1 MHNQE
6 TFFSEERKLASVS
19 LVDAGHEDEMRP
31 LSGGC
36 RMEDATLMETLES
49 SEDELGR
56 LDIDLDRKSR
66 QHNLTSCNVRTILH
80 EVITH
85 EHVVAMMKAAIRD
98 TQDMPM
104 FEPKMTRSRLKR
116 AVQQGQCLSWSLSAE
131 KVLQPHFVNI
141 DLEGD
146 EDSSDEEYC
155 PDEEDE
161 EDTAEESFLSDGDS
175 ISPPKVQQSRLLPE
189 GLQCSPGHLMSTSPY
204 NLTDVAGP
212 SFLERLNA
220 VEEELDCGSAYTSF
234 SSHRTEEEEDNKGSS
249 CLAFRTR
256 SKLRLVNVPLEQL
269 EAELL
274 APDITAD
281 MYEQSPPQQEEDRHW
296 TRWLQGLMAPVNEED
311 ADDDDDPEYNF
322 LDDLDE
328 PDLEDYRTDRAVQIT
343 KREVNELLEELFE
356 TLQEQEPAEEEEE
369 EEEEQPAEGEEP
381 ETGPK
386 FNVPQALCF
395 EPPLAGM
402 LTERRRAV
410 REQYQ
415 ALQHRRALQDT
426 TNHPTDRMNDAAT
439 TLSTWVLQSQAY
451 PTFHLD
457 SAQKQQLQQQIQQHV
472 QLLTEIHLLSRGVHV
487 LQHEASVTK
496 HFLEELQRFAVRQEQ
511 LFHASSFRAC
521 NLQGALD
528 LLQEVEQRVDT
539 PPAPPPTSRR
549 WLPTMTPSTISHAFP
564 VLPSDT
570 AWLFATRPVFLYP
583 QLLPVCSLDPAH
595 HARPHRSS
603 FTAGEDGLIVLAL
616 KHFEGTVQSDHLIS
630 SYLLCKS
637 GWNMR
642 KHIREMSSSRAP
654 RVNVIKSF
662 LTEQVV
668 PPLQLA
674 CERVQFGDQRP
685 PVDRDTSIMPSWL
698 KNSQE
703 IIQKTQLNTFAPRYP
718 PFLPRGCTLRLHP
731 SRTKKYSR
739 QPAPSQRRLFTLAHN
754 ESLQPICPAE
764 RKEVEHVTGLPLRS
778 SLSSASLIPCSAAP
792 LKASYIIL
800 QRDGTSKVTAISQKA
815 LENHVYGVVH
825 VEQEETESRLHLVT
839 KTQAKETEQDIASV
853 FVSALNPTQDDVH
866 HRTAKWGQ
874 DGEEGGQ
881 GEDEEGGGEEG
892 GQGEDGEGKEEEQ
905 GEDDDVGGGQEGDG
919 GGKGEGQGEDEE
931 EGEEE
936 GGQGEDQG
944 GRDREK
950 DDDQERQEE
959 EEEDEDFDDLTQD
972 EDEEEVMSSASEESV
987 LSIPELQ
994 ETMKQLTWLAS
1005 KRRLVADVESE
1016 EDHSPTSPGSQ
1027 EEEEEEEEG
1036 PKGEGLEEGSSSK
1049 VSEDD
1054 DTLTCEETPRGG
1066 GRGGGGGGGGR
1077 RGRGQ
1082 SRPLRGLRR
1091 GRQERHSKDATKLS
1105 QLYDENI
1112 LDNDPQRDNKDVAFA
1127 QSYLSRVREALRDV
1141 PGKMEEFVSLLN
1153 NLEQLEGQKVI
1164 HVFRKLRCILGSQT
1178 ELMRD
1183 FAAFLHPEQALECGL
1198 FQEQQAFER
1207 SRRFLRQLEITFGD
1221 NPSHYNKIIKALQPG
1236 PDLSPTSINEL
1247 KAQMASLLKGHTHL
1261 QAEFWVFFDELRP
1274 PPARPGQFEEAHWPE
1289 ENGAGSDGI
1298 EGFSCLNRGVADGS
1312 FEEVTLPDV
1321 EEDGQKIQPMTGR
1334 RQRRKIDS
1342 HRSYKCLCSGQ
1353 ESDWS
1358 HKEWSCLCHDSKSQR
1373 HRRRGCSHC
1382 LGNKGSGGVSRA
1394 IKSLDPLYPQIGSA
1408 FEETIDKDVD
1418 LKVDD
1423 NSPQPGVC
1431 MDPSMASWEGSFPLA
1446 ERDDYDEDE
1455 VDHSEKMES
1464 PPLKRKRDEEPHPPR
1479 DSMTTSVAPPPPDV
1493 PVCAQNISLTP
1504 SGEKVI
1510 LWTREADRVIL
1521 TACQQEGANQN
1532 TFQSISS
1539 LLGNKTP
1546 SEVSRRFRDLMCL
1559 FQTAARQASSEDEA
1573 APTELE
1579 ANEEQD

>member
-1 MHNQE
+1 MMRIRDEE
-6 TFFSEERKLASVS
+6 TLFSEDSKLAIGT
-19 LVDAGHEDEMRP
+19 LGDAGLEDDTRP
-31 LSGGC
+31 LSGLW
-36 RMEDATLMETLES
+36 RLEDAQFMEAVES
-49 SEDELGR
+49 SDDELGR

-66 QHNLTSCNVRTILH
+66 RHNLTSCNVRAILH
-80 EVITH
+80 EVITD
-85 EHVVAMMKAAIRD
+85 ERVVAMMKAAIRD

-104 FEPKMTRSRLKR
+104 FEPKMTRSRLKT

-131 KVLQPHFVNI
+131 KTLPQPHFLNV
-141 DLEGD
+141 DLEED

-161 EDTAEESFLSDGDS
+161 DTAEESFLSDGDI
-175 ISPPKVQQSRLLPE
+175 ISPPKVEQSKMLLE
-189 GLQCSPGHLMSTSPY
+189 GLQCSPRHLTSTPQY
-204 NLTDVAGP
+204 DFPDACGP

-220 VEEELDCGSAYTSF
+220 VEEELDCGPAYTTF
-234 SSHRTEEEEDNKGSS
+234 SSHRTEEEDEGSS
-249 CLAFRTR
+249 GLAFRTR

-296 TRWLQGLMAPVNEED
+296 TRWLHSLMAPDSEED

-343 KREVNELLEELFE
+343 KREVNELLEELFD
-356 TLQEQEPAEEEEE
+356 TLQEQKPAEEEEE
-369 EEEEQPAEGEEP
+369 PPAEEEES

-415 ALQHRRALQDT
+415 ALQHKRALQDT
-426 TNHPTDRMNDAAT
+426 TNHPNDKMRDT
-439 TLSTWVLQSQAY
+439 PTPQSTWVLQSQVY
-451 PTFHLD
+451 PSLHLD
-457 SAQKQQLQQQIQQHV
+457 SRQKQQLQQQIQQHV
-472 QLLTEIHLLSRGVHV
+472 QLLTEVHLLCRGVSV
-487 LQHEASVTK
+487 MQHEESVTK
-496 HFLEELQRFAVRQEQ
+496 HFLEELQRFALRQEQ
-511 LFHASSFRAC
+511 LFHATSFRAC

-528 LLQEVEQRVDT
+528 LLQEVEQQVDVPHP
-539 PPAPPPTSRR
+539 PPAPPATSKRL
-549 WLPTMTPSTISHAFP
+549 LPKMTPSSTPGRTFH

-583 QLLPVCSLDPAH
+583 QLLPVCSLDPAQH
-595 HARPHRSS
+595 TSPYRST

-616 KHFEGTVQSDHLIS
+616 KHFEGSVQPDHLIS
-630 SYLLCKS
+630 SHLLCKS
-637 GWNMR
+637 AWNLR
-642 KHIREMSSSRAP
+642 KHIREMSSSRA
-654 RVNVIKSF
+654 RCGNVIKTF
-662 LTEQVV
+662 VTEHVV
-668 PPLQLA
+668 PALPLA
-674 CERVQFGDQRP
+674 CGRVQLGDQRP
-685 PVDRDTSIMPSWL
+685 PVERDPSIMPTWL

-703 IIQKTQLNTFAPRYP
+703 IIQKTKLNTFPPRYP
-718 PFLPRGCTLRLHP
+718 PSLPRGCTLRLYP
-731 SRTKKYSR
+731 TRVKQYSPR
-739 QPAPSQRRLFTLAHN
+739 AAPSHKRLFTLAHN
-754 ESLQPICPAE
+754 GSLQPICPAE
-764 RKEVEHVTGLPLRS
+764 GQGVGAARRLPLHS
-778 SLSSASLIPCSAAP
+778 SLSTTSVVPCPAAP
-792 LKASYIIL
+792 LKASYIII
-800 QRDGTSKVTAISQKA
+800 QREQA
-815 LENHVYGVVH
+815 LEKHLYSLPR
-825 VEQEETESRLHLVT
+825 VEQEAAEGQHHVHLMAGTQVDTASLVMCALH
-839 KTQAKETEQDIASV
+839 
-853 FVSALNPTQDDVH
+853 PTHND
-866 HRTAKWGQ
+866 AKW
-874 DGEEGGQ
+874 ES
-881 GEDEEGGGEEG
+881 GGEEG
-892 GQGEDGEGKEEEQ
+892 RQDGGQGGDQGGEGQGGEGRGEDGEGKETGE
-905 GEDDDVGGGQEGDG
+905 GEDDNVGGQGGHG
-919 GGKGEGQGEDEE
+919 GGKEEGQGDDDEE
-931 EGEEE
+931 EGEEDE
-936 GGQGEDQG
+936 GQG

-959 EEEDEDFDDLTQD
+959 DEEDDEDFDDLTQD

-987 LSIPELQ
+987 LSVPELQ

-1005 KRRLVADVESE
+1005 KRRDVADVESE

-1036 PKGEGLEEGSSSK
+1036 PKGEELGEGSSSK

-1054 DTLTCEETPRGG
+1054 EPPTFEETPRGG
-1066 GRGGGGGGGGR
+1066 GRGAGGR
-1077 RGRGQ
+1077 RGRGR

-1105 QLYDENI
+1105 LLYDENI
-1112 LDNDPQRDNKDVAFA
+1112 LDNDPQRDSKDLAFA
-1127 QSYLSRVREALRDV
+1127 QSYLSRVSQALRDV
-1141 PGKMEEFVSLLN
+1141 PEKMEEFVSLLN
-1153 NLEQLEGQKVI
+1153 ELGQLEGQEVLS
-1164 HVFRKLRCILGSQT
+1164 VFRKLRCILGSQT

-1236 PDLSPTSINEL
+1236 TDLSPASINEL
-1247 KAQMASLLKGHTHL
+1247 KAQMGSLLKGHTHL

-1289 ENGAGSDGI
+1289 EVSGAPDGG
-1298 EGFSCLNRGVADGS
+1298 EGFGSPNGGVAHG
-1312 FEEVTLPDV
+1312 FEEVTLPDL
-1321 EEDGQKIQPMTGR
+1321 EEDGPKVQPMASR
-1334 RQRRKIDS
+1334 RQRRKIDPR
-1342 HRSYKCLCSGQ
+1342 RSYK

-1358 HKEWSCLCHDSKSQR
+1358 HQDKSCLCRDSKSR
-1373 HRRRGCSHC
+1373 RRRRRGCSRC
-1382 LGNKGSGGVSRA
+1382 LGDKGSCGVSRA
-1394 IKSLDPLYPQIGSA
+1394 AKSLGPLYPTVGSTPKESVETKVDGSA
-1408 FEETIDKDVD
+1408 VP
-1418 LKVDD
+1418 
-1423 NSPQPGVC
+1423 SPP
-1431 MDPSMASWEGSFPLA
+1431 AWEGSFPPA
-1446 ERDDYDEDE
+1446 ERDDFGEDQAE
-1455 VDHSEKMES
+1455 TGHKTES
-1464 PPLKRKRDEEPHPPR
+1464 PPAKRKRDEDLHPLCDPA
-1479 DSMTTSVAPPPPDV
+1479 TTCVAPSPADV
-1493 PVCAQNISLTP
+1493 PVCAKNISLTP

-1521 TACQQEGANQN
+1521 TACQQEGANQS

-1559 FQTAARQASSEDEA
+1559 FQSAARQASSEDEA
-1573 APTELE
+1573 PPTESQ
-1579 ANEEQD
+1579 ANED